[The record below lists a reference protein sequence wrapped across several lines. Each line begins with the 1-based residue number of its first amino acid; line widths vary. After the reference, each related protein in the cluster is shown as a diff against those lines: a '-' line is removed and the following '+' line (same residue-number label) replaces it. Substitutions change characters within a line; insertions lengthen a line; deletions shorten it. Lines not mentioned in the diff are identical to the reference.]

1 MRSGESR
8 LNNKVQLSD
17 RQRRQKSIILGIV
30 LAAAC
35 VIGIVI
41 WMHNNPLDDP
51 GTVRLKKICGYLL
64 LVTGVLLIFGT
75 YDKLLVLPK
84 ELWLSRRLIWR
95 LAKNDF
101 RKRYAGSF
109 FGAVWAM
116 VPPVVTVIMYWIV
129 FDKIFGQHTMALASG
144 EELPYVVFLTAGLVP
159 WFFFS
164 DALNSGTCSLLEYNY
179 LVKKVVFKISV
190 LPIIK
195 IIAAL
200 FTHLF
205 FTGVLLVITMAA
217 GYQPSI
223 YWIQLIYYT
232 FAEFIFVLG
241 VCYATC
247 AITVYFRDLQQII
260 SILLQ
265 VGMWATPILWDITRL
280 DGRRVMILVKMN
292 PMTYIV
298 NGYRNAIFEHQ
309 WFWFHFYSSTY
320 FWILTVLVFCIGSLI
335 FKKLKVGFADVL

>member
-1 MRSGESR
+1 MNSKKNG
-8 LNNKVQLSD
+8 LSPA
-17 RQRRQKSIILGIV
+17 QKKRKRHILTAV
-30 LAAAC
+30 FVAAVFLGLLIAL
-35 VIGIVI
+35 
-41 WMHNNPLDDP
+41 HNNPLDDS

-64 LVTGVLLIFGT
+64 LGTSVVLICGT

-84 ELWLSRRLIWR
+84 ELWQSRRLIWR

-101 RKRYAGSF
+101 RKRYAGSI

-116 VPPVVTVIMYWIV
+116 IPPIVTVIMYWVV
-129 FDKIFGQHTMALASG
+129 FDRIFGQHTIQLANG

-164 DALNSGTCSLLEYNY
+164 DALNSGTASLLEYNY

-205 FTGVLLVITMAA
+205 FTAILLVIAVIA
-217 GYQPSI
+217 GYEPSI

-232 FAEFIFVLG
+232 AAEFLFVLG
-241 VCYATC
+241 LCYATC
-247 AITVYFRDLQQII
+247 AITVFFRDLQQII
-260 SILLQ
+260 GIVLQ
-265 VGMWATPILWDITRL
+265 VGMWATPILWDINML
-280 DGRRVMILVKMN
+280 QNSPWIVLIKMN

-298 NGYRNAIFEHQ
+298 NGYRNAIFEKQ
-309 WFWFHFYSSTY
+309 WFWYHFYSSTY
-320 FWILTVLVFCIGSLI
+320 FWMATILMFCIGSLI
-335 FKKLKVGFADVL
+335 FKKLKVAFADVL

>member
-35 VIGIVI
+35 VIGVVI

-64 LVTGVLLIFGT
+64 LVTGVLLIFGA

-190 LPIIK
+190 LP
-195 IIAAL
+195 
-200 FTHLF
+200 
-205 FTGVLLVITMAA
+205 M
-217 GYQPSI
+217 SI

-309 WFWFHFYSSTY
+309 WFWVHFYSSTY